1 MTPVESTN
9 ITHQPNTFKVPTRN
23 DTFLGKYRRYPQIF
37 MQIVMWQNAALDL
50 DPLHKDDTNQHDTSA
65 SFMKLFIQQVFNYDS
80 AKMIE

>member
-1 MTPVESTN
+1 
-9 ITHQPNTFKVPTRN
+9 
-23 DTFLGKYRRYPQIF
+23 

-50 DPLHKDDTNQHDTSA
+50 DPLHKDDTNQHHTSA